1 MTIADVF
8 RTLGTQMFW
17 ERLSD
22 DHVLDRESGSLIDAD
37 EAYLVVRLTEMF
49 LGRSRTLWRKT
60 YPMVHG
66 WASTSDSEEH
76 TVAGPGQLQGLGSG
90 DLERVLVLNSRL
102 AGPTPYTGG
111 DVNLIVGLYSV
122 PGGDTAQALVSTVE
136 SFSNLSGVVAHSA
149 VQIMSMV
156 KSSVENILRLS
167 STSLRLGV
175 SDSFF
180 PDNPLRA
187 GYHGGI
193 GAEAGSID
201 GTRLWLVNGTL
212 REGPDPMVA
221 SPYRKHDYFVVQ
233 VERVAVRH
241 DWAALPGIASY
252 SEQFDAV
259 LAEGTGTAAK
269 RERLRLMWPGFD
281 AALRGSVQLTARQAA
296 KIATDVAE
304 DLKRRLE
311 ALDQGNPF
319 EDKSSDPD
327 LNGLDATRFELAAVP
342 DHVAPVDAIMPVAPF
357 G

>member
-156 KSSVENILRLS
+156 K
-167 STSLRLGV
+167 
-175 SDSFF
+175 
-180 PDNPLRA
+180 A
-187 GYHGGI
+187 GG
-193 GAEAGSID
+193 
-201 GTRLWLVNGTL
+201 
-212 REGPDPMVA
+212 
-221 SPYRKHDYFVVQ
+221 
-233 VERVAVRH
+233 
-241 DWAALPGIASY
+241 
-252 SEQFDAV
+252 
-259 LAEGTGTAAK
+259 
-269 RERLRLMWPGFD
+269 
-281 AALRGSVQLTARQAA
+281 
-296 KIATDVAE
+296 
-304 DLKRRLE
+304 
-311 ALDQGNPF
+311 
-319 EDKSSDPD
+319 
-327 LNGLDATRFELAAVP
+327 
-342 DHVAPVDAIMPVAPF
+342 PVDAVIESRIPLLDKGDIIIDGGNSLYTDTERRDKWLGDLGFRFIGAGVSGGEEGARKGPSIMP
-357 G
+357 